1 MNRKTP
7 PIIEPIRLTPDHSY
21 PSLVLLVSII
31 LFAAAIEMV
40 LQGITEAWF
49 LVGLFGLAIFA
60 SVITILPGA
69 CYLEINEKGL
79 KVVSRF
85 RETDYLWSQ
94 IERIGIF
101 EVGII
106 RRIGIDLNK
115 SYRGSERVPEYMK
128 PASGY
133 HVTLPLMK
141 GLELEELHGILE
153 QCLKAEPEAAT
164 SGPGS
169 P

>member
-1 MNRKTP
+1 MNEKTLP
-7 PIIEPIRLTPDHSY
+7 KIEPIRLMPEDSY
-21 PSLVLLVSII
+21 PRLVLLVSII

-40 LQGITEAWF
+40 VQGITEAWF
-49 LVGLFGLAIFA
+49 LVGLFGLSIVA
-60 SVITILPGA
+60 SLMTVLPGA
-69 CYLEINEKGL
+69 CYLEVNDKGL

-106 RRIGIDLNK
+106 KRIGIDLNK
-115 SYRGSERVPEYMK
+115 TYHGSERVPEYMK

-133 HVTLPLMK
+133 HVTLPLTK
-141 GLELEELHGILE
+141 GLELEELLGILK
-153 QCLKAEPEAAT
+153 QCLKGGPGAVTSEPE
-164 SGPGS
+164 S

>member
-1 MNRKTP
+1 MNKQTP
-7 PIIEPIRLTPDHSY
+7 SKIEPIRLTPEHSY
-21 PSLVLLVSII
+21 PGLVLLVSII
-31 LFAAAIEMV
+31 LFAAALEMV
-40 LQGITEAWF
+40 LQGIVEAWF

-60 SVITILPGA
+60 SSLTILPGA
-69 CYLEINEKGL
+69 CYLEVNEKGL

-101 EVGII
+101 EVGIV

-115 SYRGSERVPEYMK
+115 SYRGPERVPDYMK
-128 PASGY
+128 SASGY

-141 GLELEELHGILE
+141 GLELEELLAILE
-153 QCLKAEPEAAT
+153 RCLKAEPEATT
-164 SGPGS
+164 SEPES